1 MLWFGSPTFWNA
13 TVMMTQVVWS
23 FCSSVVGSLWL
34 RSLLVS
40 LLDMFPKRIMSA
52 LFWGTGGG
60 ELGDS
65 SSVSRP
71 LLLEAGLDFVLPF
84 GVIGA
89 SSFLES
95 SPFSSSSFFC
105 LGTTRHSSVECPFCL
120 WKVHNLLGLK
130 ADSQFY
136 VELLIA
142 KECWPWVDG
151 SLMLGCLLLTLKLF
165 LLALY
170 YSFRAATSSLCDA
183 KYEARW
189 IASSSEVGA
198 QTAIS
203 SLNLD
208 ENQTTFFNAARVTL
222 SFKCEIMALMSLNLL
237 MYVLRGS
244 NGTCLRFHIS
254 VSVALVSIKA
264 EYCFRKADTSWVKL
278 SIEFPSR
285 PANHYRAGPEGFL
298 RKRQ

>member
-151 SLMLGCLLLTLKLF
+151 SLMLGCLLLTLTLF

-198 QTAIS
+198 QTASLLWIWMRTKQRSLMLQEWLFRSNVRSWLWCLWICWCMS
-203 SLNLD
+203 S
-208 ENQTTFFNAARVTL
+208 EVQ
-222 SFKCEIMALMSLNLL
+222 MALVLNST
-237 MYVLRGS
+237 YRS
-244 NGTCLRFHIS
+244 RFH
-254 VSVALVSIKA
+254 L
-264 EYCFRKADTSWVKL
+264 FLLKL
-278 SIEFPSR
+278 STVLGR
-285 PANHYRAGPEGFL
+285 PTRVGWSC
-298 RKRQ
+298 Q